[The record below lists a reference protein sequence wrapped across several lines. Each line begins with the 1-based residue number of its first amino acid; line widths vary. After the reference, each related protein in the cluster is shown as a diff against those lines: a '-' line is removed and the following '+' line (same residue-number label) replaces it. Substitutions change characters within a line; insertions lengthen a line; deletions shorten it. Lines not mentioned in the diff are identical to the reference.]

1 MKKLVFLI
9 SVIAVSASAKCY
21 KQTCVP
27 QLQMGTQQTLQT
39 INQSYADF
47 RSALKR
53 SDEAYKKYNDALAK
67 QNELLE
73 KVKRLKIENAM
84 SEQEILFLIKQG
96 NAVKNLNITQEM
108 EEK

>member
-1 MKKLVFLI
+1 MKKLVFLL
-9 SVIAVSASAKCY
+9 SVIVVGASAKCY
-21 KQTCVP
+21 KETCAP

-53 SDEAYKKYNDALAK
+53 SDEAYQKYNNALVK

-73 KVKRLKIENAM
+73 KIKRLKMENSV

-96 NAVKNLNITQEM
+96 NAVKNVNATEEM

>member
-9 SVIAVSASAKCY
+9 GVIVVSANAKCY
-21 KQTCVP
+21 KATCAP
-27 QLQMGTQQTLQT
+27 QLQMGTQQTLQV

-53 SDEAYKKYNDALAK
+53 SNEAYIKYNNALAK

-73 KVKRLKIENAM
+73 KIKRLKIENAM